1 MDDTQVQDD
10 LEIFKSE
17 AVFEKAV
24 PPPTSYVELVE
35 TRKKPASDIL
45 IGLSTDT
52 RKIDMWHMATGIAG
66 EAGEVLAVFMEF
78 RGDVDAIQE
87 MRAQSKISNPPPPFV
102 KGVLERHSDVPV
114 KDFFNPRKSPAELL
128 CTEFHKKVILELG
141 DIEFYLEGLRQ
152 CLGYP
157 REAFHPTVRD
167 LKEFAMRFPKTGT
180 IEVSP
185 AILVK
190 LTLDLLD
197 HIKKVVVYN
206 KDMDLYLVTRIL
218 VDIECSMQDLR
229 LLVGTDFSE
238 VVQMNELKL
247 RKRYKEK
254 YSDQQAINRIDVTSD
269 SQFDQLTPEQIKDA
283 RF

>member
-1 MDDTQVQDD
+1 MDNKQVEND
-10 LEIFKSE
+10 LEIFESSE
-17 AVFEKAV
+17 LVQNPV
-24 PPPTSYVELVE
+24 PPPPSYIELVE
-35 TRKKPASDIL
+35 TRKKPVDDIL
-45 IGLSTDT
+45 IGLITDT

-66 EAGEVLAVFMEF
+66 EAGEVLAAFMEF
-78 RGDVDAIQE
+78 QGDVDAIQE
-87 MRAQSKISNPPPPFV
+87 MRTLSKISNPPPPFV
-102 KGVLERHSDVPV
+102 KGILERHSDVPV
-114 KDFFNPRKSPAELL
+114 KDFFNHGKSPVELL

-157 REAFHPTVRD
+157 REAFHPTVRE
-167 LKEFAMRFPKTGT
+167 LREFTLRFPKIGT
-180 IEVSP
+180 IEASP

-206 KDMDLYLVTRIL
+206 KDMDLDLVTRIL
-218 VDIECSMQDLR
+218 VDIECSLQDIR

-254 YSDQQAINRIDVTSD
+254 YSDQQAINRADVNVSMENVT
-269 SQFDQLTPEQIKDA
+269 E
-283 RF
+283 R